1 MTEDQE
7 PHPRDQESGGDEHEE
22 LSGADELAAAEPD
35 SGDEAQDAE
44 GEAIKSDR
52 GE

>member
-7 PHPRDQESGGDEHEE
+7 RHPRDQESGGDEHEE
-22 LSGADELAAAEPD
+22 LSGDELAAAE
-35 SGDEAQDAE
+35 GEDEDAE
-44 GEAIKSDR
+44 AEAIKSDQ

>member
-7 PHPRDQESGGDEHEE
+7 RHPRDQESGGDEHEE
-22 LSGADELAAAEPD
+22 LSGDELAAAE
-35 SGDEAQDAE
+35 SEGEDEDAE
-44 GEAIKSDR
+44 AEAMKSDQ